1 MRELLSDGREFRS
14 PQVLPRGNTSTKRPK
29 VCPPKFYAVPH
40 NRLVQEGET
49 VRFQCAVVGHPTPW
63 VRWDKN
69 GSIVTPSA
77 RISIKER
84 DDVKILEIV
93 DVMREDAAL
102 YRVTAE
108 NDFGRIEAS
117 ARLEVISTY
126 IYLAKKKNT
135 SLPIYIL
142 HKSFSSCN
150 IKFSNRQKVDMTR
163 QVGLSGLEAPH
174 LGLILHSIGASCQLL
189 VE

>member
-1 MRELLSDGREFRS
+1 
-14 PQVLPRGNTSTKRPK
+14 
-29 VCPPKFYAVPH
+29 VPH

-49 VRFQCAVVGHPTPW
+49 VRFQCAVVGHPAPW

-69 GSIVTPSA
+69 GTVVTPSA

-84 DDVKILEIV
+84 DDVKILEII

-102 YRVTAE
+102 YRITAE

-126 IYLAKKKNT
+126 LSRTNYSFCLTNLFFK
-135 SLPIYIL
+135 SLNLLP
-142 HKSFSSCN
+142 
-150 IKFSNRQKVDMTR
+150 Q
-163 QVGLSGLEAPH
+163 
-174 LGLILHSIGASCQLL
+174 LIWKRSI
-189 VE
+189 

>member
-1 MRELLSDGREFRS
+1 MEEIIEREKLFSDGREFRS
-14 PQVLPRGNTSTKRPK
+14 PQVLPRGGTSSRRPK

-49 VRFQCAVVGHPTPW
+49 VRFQCAVVGHPAPW

-69 GSIVTPSA
+69 GTIVTPSA

-93 DVMREDAAL
+93 DVMREDAGL

-126 IYLAKKKNT
+126 TSYREKIYT
-135 SLPIYIL
+135 HISFYISY
-142 HKSFSSCN
+142 KSFFSSN
-150 IKFSNRQKVDMTR
+150 IKFVKR
-163 QVGLSGLEAPH
+163 
-174 LGLILHSIGASCQLL
+174 SI
-189 VE
+189 

>member
-1 MRELLSDGREFRS
+1 MVTTKIIKRKLFSDGREFRS
-14 PQVLPRGNTSTKRPK
+14 PQVLPRSGMSKRPK

-49 VRFQCAVVGHPTPW
+49 VRFQCAVVGHPAPW
-63 VRWDKN
+63 IKWDKN
-69 GSIVTPSA
+69 GTVVTPST

-84 DDVKILEIV
+84 DDVKILEII

-117 ARLEVISTY
+117 ARLEVISMY
-126 IYLAKKKNT
+126 I
-135 SLPIYIL
+135 
-142 HKSFSSCN
+142 
-150 IKFSNRQKVDMTR
+150 
-163 QVGLSGLEAPH
+163 
-174 LGLILHSIGASCQLL
+174 
-189 VE
+189 